1 MKLWNYIYDFLIN
14 HIFVSGGE
22 NSNIMLDV
30 GNGQQLE
37 LYKWLATTSTIIV
50 LVLMVVFLFLV
61 VRWCFRLTS
70 GLLQGK

>member
-22 NSNIMLDV
+22 NANILLDV

-37 LYKWLATTSTIIV
+37 LYKWLATTTTIIV
-50 LVLMVVFLFLV
+50 LVLMVAFLFLV

-70 GLLQGK
+70 GLLQMK